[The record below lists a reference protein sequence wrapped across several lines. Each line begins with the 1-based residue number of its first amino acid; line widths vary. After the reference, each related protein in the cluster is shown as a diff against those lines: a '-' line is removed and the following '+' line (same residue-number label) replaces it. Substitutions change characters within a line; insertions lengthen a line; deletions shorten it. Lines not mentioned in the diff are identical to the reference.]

1 MAQST
6 PLAPGLVEA
15 RKPHSDRPSIKLP
28 FLLTLPT
35 LLVAFIIFG
44 IPLVYALALSLH
56 RINMLTQQ
64 WIFVGLHNYL
74 DILPDPEFIAA
85 LGRTAYFTLV
95 TVVGGLV
102 LGMGMALVLNMVF
115 PARNFLRSVVL
126 VPWAMA
132 PVAVG
137 VLWGWMF
144 NGEYG
149 TINALLFDL
158 GLIEKPIHWLGDGT
172 VAFNLVALVHIWNQ
186 APLAALLIL
195 AGLQSMPENLHRA
208 ARIDGA
214 GPVQRFVS
222 ITLPWLRPMLLLT
235 MILTSI
241 NSIMAFDLFWIMTK
255 GGPGSATTVFSWM
268 GYAYA
273 YHFFKMGEGAAIL
286 FVLTIVCLILAW
298 IYLKLLYPARAGGGG
313 TTMPG
318 GGEATAGSAE
328 ERLGRT
334 LIQHVA
340 RRGDQVVTRLR
351 KLPVRPRWS
360 LIPPA
365 ARRPLGRLALAAVAV
380 LIFCWSFGPFLW
392 LVLMSL
398 SPSADLVR
406 TPPTVVPDTLT
417 IENYRYVLFPAGVED
432 GQSSIQATRVPM
444 SILNSLIVATGVT
457 LINLALGSLAGYAY
471 ARHGR
476 RRLMSSTLWGL
487 MMTRMTPSLALILP
501 FFILFRWLGLID
513 TLWALIIAYCSLIL
527 PLSTWMMKSY
537 FEGLPPNLEHAALVD
552 GCTRLKAIWKII
564 LPVAR
569 PGIVAAGIFCFLV
582 SWNEFIF
589 ALILTGSPKAQ
600 TIPVIIA
607 GFLVQLRFYEFGPM
621 FAASVLAVVPP
632 VVVALA
638 FQRYLVRG
646 MLTGSLK
653 G

>member
-1 MAQST
+1 MNRRRS
-6 PLAPGLVEA
+6 PLW
-15 RKPHSDRPSIKLP
+15 LP

-35 LLVAFIIFG
+35 LAVVFVIFG

-64 WIFVGLHNYL
+64 WTFVGLSNYL
-74 DILPDPEFIAA
+74 DILPDPEFLAA
-85 LGRTAYFTLV
+85 LGRTAYFAVV
-95 TVVGGLV
+95 TVIGGLV
-102 LGMGMALVLNMVF
+102 LGMGMALVLNRVF
-115 PARNFLRSVVL
+115 PARDFLRSVVL
-126 VPWAMA
+126 IPWAMA

-149 TINALLFDL
+149 TLNAILFDL
-158 GLIEKPIHWLGDGT
+158 GLIEKPFHWLGDGT

-195 AGLQSMPENLHRA
+195 AGLQSMPVNLHRA
-208 ARIDGA
+208 ARMDGA
-214 GPVQRFVS
+214 GAVQRFFK
-222 ITLPWLRPMLLLT
+222 ITLPWLRPMLLLI
-235 MILTSI
+235 MILTTI
-241 NSIMAFDLFWIMTK
+241 NSIMAFDLFWIMTR

-273 YHFFKMGEGAAIL
+273 YQFFKFGEGAAIL
-286 FVLTIVCLILAW
+286 FVLTILCLILAW
-298 IYLKLLYPARAGGGG
+298 IYLKLFFPALAKGKPMLGDG
-313 TTMPG
+313 
-318 GGEATAGSAE
+318 TAGRETQTRLAE
-328 ERLGRT
+328 SLVHRLGKIGEQVGSRFERLPAY
-334 LIQHVA
+334 H
-340 RRGDQVVTRLR
+340 RRN
-351 KLPVRPRWS
+351 P
-360 LIPPA
+360 IPPVL
-365 ARRPLGRLALAAVAV
+365 RRLFGKIALALVAL

-392 LVLMSL
+392 LLLMSL
-398 SPSADLVR
+398 SPSADLIR

-417 IENYRYVLFPAGVED
+417 LENYRFVLFPGGVED
-432 GQSSIQATRVPM
+432 GQSSIQATRVPY
-444 SILNSLIVATGVT
+444 SILNSLIVASCVT
-457 LINLALGSLAGYAY
+457 IINLALGSLAGYAY
-471 ARHGR
+471 ARHGQSR
-476 RRLMSSTLWGL
+476 FMSATLWGL

-501 FFILFRWLGLID
+501 FFIVFRTLGLID

-527 PLSTWMMKSY
+527 PLSTWMMKGY
-537 FEGLPPNLEHAALVD
+537 FEGLPPNLERAALVD
-552 GCTRLKAIWKII
+552 GCTRLQAIWKII

-607 GFLVQLRFYEFGPM
+607 GFLVQLRFYDYGPM

-632 VVVALA
+632 VVIALA
-638 FQRYLVRG
+638 FQRFLVRG

>member
-1 MAQST
+1 MDKSIAI
-6 PLAPGLVEA
+6 EA
-15 RKPHSDRPSIKLP
+15 ERPSPKARGAVSPLRLP

-35 LLVAFIIFG
+35 LLVVFVVFG

-64 WIFVGLHNYL
+64 WIFVGLANYL
-74 DILPDPEFIAA
+74 DILPNPEFLAA
-85 LGRTAYFTLV
+85 FARTAYFSVV
-95 TVVGGLV
+95 TVLGGLV
-102 LGMGMALVLNMVF
+102 LGMAMALVLNLDF
-115 PARNFLRSVVL
+115 PGRNFLRSIVL

-149 TINALLFDL
+149 TLNAILFDL
-158 GLIEKPIHWLGDGT
+158 GLIEKPIHWLGNGS

-186 APLAALLIL
+186 APLATLLIL

-214 GPVQRFVS
+214 GAVQRFFK
-222 ITLPWLRPMLLLT
+222 ITLPWLRPMLLLI
-235 MILTSI
+235 MILTTI

-255 GGPGSATTVFSWM
+255 GGPGSTTTVFSWM

-273 YHFFKMGEGAAIL
+273 YQFFKFGEGAAIL
-286 FVLTIVCLILAW
+286 FVLTILCLILAW
-298 IYLKLLYPARAGGGG
+298 IYLKLFFP
-313 TTMPG
+313 T
-318 GGEATAGSAE
+318 
-328 ERLGRT
+328 
-334 LIQHVA
+334 VA
-340 RRGDQVVTRLR
+340 RRKSVTVTGPSDLASSLVTRVGTDIR
-351 KLPVRPRWS
+351 TRFERIAPRFRRDWLS
-360 LIPPA
+360 GR
-365 ARRPLGRLALAAVAV
+365 ARRVLGTIGIAAAAL
-380 LIFCWSFGPFLW
+380 LIFAWSFGPFVW

-406 TPPTVVPDTLT
+406 SPPTVVPDTLT
-417 IENYRYVLFPAGVED
+417 LENYRFVLFPGGVED
-432 GQSSIQATRVPM
+432 GQSSIQATRVPY
-444 SILNSLIVATGVT
+444 SILNSFIVAISVT
-457 LINLALGSLAGYAY
+457 LINLVLGSLAGYAY
-471 ARHGR
+471 ARHAGQS
-476 RRLMSSTLWGL
+476 RLMNGTLWAL

-501 FFILFRWLGLID
+501 FFILFRTFGLLD
-513 TLWALIIAYCSLIL
+513 TRTALVIAYCSLIL
-527 PLSTWMMKSY
+527 PLSTWMMKGY
-537 FEGLPPNLEHAALVD
+537 FEGLPPNLERAALVD
-552 GCTRLKAIWKII
+552 GCTRLQAIWKVIA
-564 LPVAR
+564 PVAR

-607 GFLVQLRFYEFGPM
+607 GFLVQLRFYDYGPM

-632 VVVALA
+632 VVIALL
-638 FQRYLVRG
+638 FQHYLVRG
-646 MLTGSLK
+646 MLSGSLK